1 MALRRNGG
9 EHRVR
14 EVAAMPMV
22 RSRWPERGRWRRNR
36 RRRSLRPA
44 AMFLEFRRAGEVGK
58 KWVVAACCGREGAPG
73 AHLYRGGGGR
83 EEEIGRAG
91 VTAAMARPL
100 AIRQSRA
107 REKGKRTGA
116 EAA

>member
-1 MALRRNGG
+1 MKLGRSSSPAKSG
-9 EHRVR
+9 ETT
-14 EVAAMPMV
+14 A
-22 RSRWPERGRWRRNR
+22 RGR
-36 RRRSLRPA
+36 
-44 AMFLEFRRAGEVGK
+44 E
-58 KWVVAACCGREGAPG
+58 WVVAVSCGGEGAPG
-73 AHLYRGGGGR
+73 ACFYRGVGGR
-83 EEEIGRAG
+83 KEEIVRAG